1 MNDKETAPVA
11 PRPPS
16 IRRALLLRFAVL
28 IAVTFACFV
37 ATLYF
42 FVLRPATLDLGQSE
56 MRRATEQAEAKVIAL
71 VDQLES
77 VALISR
83 DWGVEEQF
91 SLLELR
97 AFNRIFMPVL
107 RNRPLISSVIFA
119 NNRGNEI
126 LLRRMPDG
134 EWVNRVTDTRNWG
147 KRQRW
152 LKWRGVDEFLGEE
165 WREQDYDPLLRPWH
179 IGAMSLKRDRDVYW
193 TDPYVFFDSKEP
205 GLTNAVK
212 WHDEVSGETF
222 VLAFDVKLS
231 DLAGFT
237 TQLQVGEKGQTA
249 ILSDDGRIVGVPRH
263 SATGDEK
270 QKHSAMLRKPSDTAF
285 GALASAVA
293 QWEGA
298 GRPYDRISTFRA
310 DADQWFA
317 RFHSARFGNG
327 HFIIA
332 TVAPAGDF
340 MPDSLERAAGLFTL
354 IFLGIL
360 AVGVIFTARIARS
373 FSTPIHSLAEES
385 RRLGE
390 LDLRR
395 PVQVEA
401 RWRELKTLAAAQE
414 QMRRALLASTEAL
427 EQANRGLEARVEQR
441 TRELSER
448 EAHYR
453 AIFENTG
460 VGIISRDCNR
470 RILDV
475 NQAYLDFLG
484 YARAELDEL
493 DSSNFIHPDDI
504 GQTRDYLEKMVAGS
518 VSGYRIERRYLRKD
532 GSLRRADVVT
542 SAIRDDAGRLQATVT
557 IVHDITE
564 LRQTEEELRRA
575 REVAEEATHTKSM
588 FLANMSHEI
597 RTPMNAIIGMA
608 HLALRTSLDAKQRD
622 YVQKIHGAG
631 SSLLRIINDILDFSK
646 IEAGR
651 IEIENVRFALDDVM
665 SNVSAVIAQKVFDQG
680 LELLFDMIDDVP
692 QDLVGDPL
700 RLRQVLVNLVNNAV
714 KFTEAGEV
722 HLRIRLVERETSRV
736 RLEFSV
742 RDTGIGMTPEQQAR
756 LFQPFTQ
763 ADGST
768 TRRYGGTGLGLTI
781 SKRLVELMG
790 GTIRAESVPGKGSTF
805 SFDAWFGLAGEQV
818 PRKALLKDL
827 RALRILVVDDH
838 AMAREVMRTHLANL
852 PEATIDQAVSGEEA
866 VAAVRQAAAPYDLVL
881 MDWQLTGID
890 GVEAARR
897 IKQIQGVRQ
906 PAIVMVTAFGRDDVR
921 QDAAQ
926 AALDGFLVKPVNAST
941 LFDLIVRLFAP
952 TQVGAAVQA
961 LRGDHD
967 FGLRGLR
974 VLLAED
980 NEINQQI
987 AVELL
992 AAVGVEVEVVVNGR
1006 EAVEKVLVGAGYDAV
1021 LMDLQMPELDG
1032 LSATREIRADSR
1044 FAALPIIAMTAHALV
1059 EERERCLQAGMN
1071 DHVAKP
1077 IDPDV
1082 LYGALA
1088 RHCRRRTSAG
1098 HVETP
1103 AFVAGETV
1111 LSVEGLD
1118 AADGLRR
1125 VAGNRKLYL
1134 RLLRQFANEHYGTA
1148 SALRSALGAGDRAGA
1163 ERLAHTVKGV
1173 AGNIGATAVQQA
1185 AGTLEQAIRENRET
1199 TALVAAFE
1207 TGLGAVIM
1215 RLRAALGS
1223 EAGAGALLQDPS
1235 ASDGAGFDGV
1245 LDKLSA
1251 MLADADGDAVDFLAA
1266 HAAVLRA
1273 ALGDADFAV
1282 LDRAVAAYDFEAALE
1297 KLRAVKITK
1306 NS

>member
-1 MNDKETAPVA
+1 MNDKETASAA
-11 PRPPS
+11 PRSPS
-16 IRRALLLRFAVL
+16 IRRALLLRFAAL
-28 IAVTFACFV
+28 IAVTFAGFV

-152 LKWRGVDEFLGEE
+152 LKWRGADEFLGEE
-165 WREQDYDPLLRPWH
+165 WREQDYDPLQRPWH

-212 WHDEVSGETF
+212 WHDEVSGEAF
-222 VLAFDVKLS
+222 VLAFDVKLR

-237 TQLQVGEKGQTA
+237 TRLQVGEKGQTA

-263 SATGDEK
+263 AEGSAEQMQGI
-270 QKHSAMLRKPSDTAF
+270 MLRKPADTAF
-285 GALASAVA
+285 TALAGAVA
-293 QWEGA
+293 QWERA
-298 GRPYDRISTFRA
+298 GRPYDRIGTFSA
-310 DADQWFA
+310 DADRWFA

-340 MPDSLERAAGLFTL
+340 MPDSLERAAGLFAL
-354 IFLGIL
+354 IFLAVL
-360 AVGVIFTARIARS
+360 AAGVVLTARVARS
-373 FSTPIHSLAEES
+373 FSAPIHSLAEES
-385 RRLGE
+385 RRLGG
-390 LDLRR
+390 LDLQR

-493 DSSNFIHPDDI
+493 DSSAFIHPDDI
-504 GQTRDYLEKMVAGS
+504 GQTRDYLEKMSAGS

-651 IEIENVRFALDDVM
+651 MEIENVRFALDDVM

-692 QDLVGDPL
+692 QNLVGDPL

-722 HLRIRLVERETSRV
+722 HLRIRLVEREANRV

-742 RDTGIGMTPEQQAR
+742 RDTGIGMTAEQQAR

-781 SKRLVELMG
+781 SKRLVELMD

-827 RALRILVVDDH
+827 RALRILIVDDH
-838 AMAREVMRTHLANL
+838 PTAREVLMTHLANL
-852 PEATIDQAVSGEEA
+852 PEATIDQAASGEES
-866 VAAVRQAAAPYDLVL
+866 VAAVWRAALPYDLVL
-881 MDWQLTGID
+881 MDWKLTGID

-897 IKQIQGVRQ
+897 IKQIKGIRQ

-1006 EAVEKVLVGAGYDAV
+1006 EAVEKVLAGAGYDAV
-1021 LMDLQMPELDG
+1021 LMDLQMPVLDG
-1032 LSATREIRADSR
+1032 LSATREIRADPR

-1088 RHCRRRTSAG
+1088 RHCRRRASAG
-1098 HVETP
+1098 HAETP
-1103 AFVAGETV
+1103 AVVAGETV

-1125 VAGNRKLYL
+1125 VAGNRRLYL

-1173 AGNIGATAVQQA
+1173 AGNIGAMVVQQA
-1185 AGTLEQAIRENRET
+1185 AAALEQAISENRET
-1199 TALVAAFE
+1199 TALVAAFGTE
-1207 TGLGAVIM
+1207 LGAVIM
-1215 RLRAALGS
+1215 RLRAALDS
-1223 EAGAGALLQDPS
+1223 EAGAGALLQAPS
-1235 ASDGAGFDGV
+1235 VLDGAGFDGV

-1297 KLRAVKITK
+1297 KLRATKITK

>member
-1 MNDKETAPVA
+1 MNDKETAPAA
-11 PRPPS
+11 PRSPS
-16 IRRALLLRFAVL
+16 IRRALLLRFTAL
-28 IAVTFACFV
+28 IAVTFAGFV

-152 LKWRGVDEFLGEE
+152 LKWRGADEFLGEE

-212 WHDEVSGETF
+212 WHDEVSGEAF
-222 VLAFDVKLS
+222 VLAFDVKLR

-237 TQLQVGEKGQTA
+237 TRLQVGEKGQTA

-263 SATGDEK
+263 AGVSAEQMQGV
-270 QKHSAMLRKPSDTAF
+270 MLRKPADTAF
-285 GALASAVA
+285 TALAGAVA
-293 QWEGA
+293 QWERA
-298 GRPYDRISTFRA
+298 GRPYDRIGTFSV
-310 DADQWFA
+310 DADRWFA

-340 MPDSLERAAGLFTL
+340 MPDSLERAAGLFVM
-354 IFLGIL
+354 IFLAVL
-360 AVGVIFTARIARS
+360 AAGVVLTARVARS
-373 FSTPIHSLAEES
+373 FSAPIHSLAEES
-385 RRLGE
+385 RRLGG
-390 LDLRR
+390 LDLQR

-493 DSSNFIHPDDI
+493 DSSAFIHPDDI
-504 GQTRDYLEKMVAGS
+504 GQTRDYLEKMAAGS

-651 IEIENVRFALDDVM
+651 MEIENVRFALDDVM

-692 QDLVGDPL
+692 QNLVGDPL

-722 HLRIRLVERETSRV
+722 HLRIRLVEREANRV

-742 RDTGIGMTPEQQAR
+742 RDTGIGMTAEQQAR

-781 SKRLVELMG
+781 SKRLVELMD

-827 RALRILVVDDH
+827 RALRILIVDDH
-838 AMAREVMRTHLANL
+838 PTAREVLMTHLANL
-852 PEATIDQAVSGEEA
+852 PEATIDQAASGEES
-866 VAAVRQAAAPYDLVL
+866 VAAVWRAALPYDLVL
-881 MDWQLTGID
+881 MDWKLTGID

-897 IKQIQGVRQ
+897 IKQIKSIRQ

-1006 EAVEKVLVGAGYDAV
+1006 EAVEKVLAGAGYDAV

-1088 RHCRRRTSAG
+1088 RHCRRRASAG
-1098 HVETP
+1098 HAETP
-1103 AFVAGETV
+1103 AVVAGETV

-1118 AADGLRR
+1118 AADGLRL
-1125 VAGNRKLYL
+1125 VAGNRRLYL

-1185 AGTLEQAIRENRET
+1185 AGALEQAISENRET

-1207 TGLGAVIM
+1207 TELGAVIM

-1235 ASDGAGFDGV
+1235 VPDGAGFDGV

-1273 ALGDADFAV
+1273 ALGDADFAA
-1282 LDRAVAAYDFEAALE
+1282 LDQAVAAYDFEAALE
-1297 KLRAVKITK
+1297 KLRAAKITK